1 MKNQKINIA
10 IVDDHQIIIDGLI
23 ALLKKHADITICC
36 TANEGAAMLKLLKN
50 NPVDILLTDVMMP
63 GMNGRELARLVKQ
76 QFPAVKIIALS
87 MSGQG
92 DIVDEMIT
100 QADIAGYLLKQ
111 TNGAELADAI
121 HKVYEGGSFF
131 QEDVLRELEVQAQL
145 KKQVEAIHITNRE
158 KQLIALIE
166 KDLTNKEIAEALNIS
181 TLTVET
187 HRKNIFRKTGT
198 NNALSLVKWAYEHKV
213 LTPKTY

>member
-10 IVDDHQIIIDGLI
+10 IVDDHQIIIDGLF
-23 ALLKKHADITICC
+23 ALLKKHADINICC
-36 TANEGAAMLKLLKN
+36 TANEGAAMLELLQK

-63 GMNGRELARLVKQ
+63 GMNGRELARSVKQ

-92 DIVDEMIT
+92 DIVEEMIT

-131 QEDVLRELEVQAQL
+131 QEDVLKELETQAKL
-145 KKQVEAIHITNRE
+145 KRQVEAIHITNRE

-166 KDLTNKEIAEALNIS
+166 KDLTNKEIAEQLNIS

-187 HRKNIFRKTGT
+187 HRKNIYRKTGT
-198 NNALSLVKWAYEHKV
+198 NNALSLVKWAYEYKI
-213 LTPKTY
+213 LTPKA

>member
-10 IVDDHQIIIDGLI
+10 IVDDHQIIIDGLF
-23 ALLKKHADITICC
+23 ALLKKHADVNICC
-36 TANEGAAMLKLLKN
+36 TANEGAAMLELLQK

-63 GMNGRELARLVKQ
+63 GMNGRELARSVKQ

-92 DIVDEMIT
+92 DIVEEMIT

-131 QEDVLRELEVQAQL
+131 QEDVLKELETQAKL
-145 KKQVEAIHITNRE
+145 KRQVEAIHITNRE

-166 KDLTNKEIAEALNIS
+166 KDLTNKEIAEQLNIS

-187 HRKNIFRKTGT
+187 HRKNIYRKTGT
-198 NNALSLVKWAYEHKV
+198 NNALSLVKWAYEYKI
-213 LTPKTY
+213 LTPKA

>member
-23 ALLKKHADITICC
+23 ALLKKHADINICC
-36 TANEGAAMLKLLKN
+36 TANEGAAMLELLQN
-50 NPVDILLTDVMMP
+50 TPVDILLTDVMMP

-76 QFPAVKIIALS
+76 QFPSVKIIALS

-92 DIVDEMIT
+92 DIVEEMIT

-121 HKVYEGGSFF
+121 HKVYQGSSFF
-131 QEDVLRELEVQAQL
+131 QADVLRELEAQAHI
-145 KKQVEAIHITNRE
+145 KKQVEAMHITNRE
-158 KQLIALIE
+158 KQLIGLIE
-166 KDLTNKEIAEALNIS
+166 KDLTNKQIAEALNIS

-198 NNALSLVKWAYEHKV
+198 NNALSLVKWAYEYKI
-213 LTPKTY
+213 LTPKT